1 MMLPFPG
8 AATDTAN
15 ATLLFS
21 IATALLYL
29 FAIDARESLPRTA
42 VKTLSVALLAILA
55 VLERSPL
62 LLVAALA
69 SSALGDAFL
78 SRDGDK
84 AFLAGLASF
93 LMAHLVYIALFYL
106 SSGSFAI
113 LTAEPWRAG
122 VVGVMAVFS
131 LVMLTRLLPV
141 VAPDMRL
148 PIVAYVAAILVMGV
162 AALTLG
168 NLFAIAGAVLFIR
181 RHTRRRKVPD
191 GFSVVTSP
199 AGAFR
204 GLGALLCGAASDH
217 AGFSPPGVGCQPA
230 GASSKKAKSKPGAT
244 VQPTS
249 VQSPRLRAICHQ
261 FAGTTAW
268 GRWPAARFGPSIVV
282 TTGPPSWYII
292 NDRAEPA

>member
-42 VKTLSVALLAILA
+42 VKTLSVALLAMLA
-55 VLERSPL
+55 IVERGPL
-62 LLVAALA
+62 LLVVALA
-69 SSALGDAFL
+69 LSALGDAFL

-168 NLFAIAGAVLFIR
+168 NLFAIAGAVLFMASDAILAAEKFLMGSLSS
-181 RHTRRRKVPD
+181 RRRP
-191 GFSVVTSP
+191 
-199 AGAFR
+199 
-204 GLGALLCGAASDH
+204 
-217 AGFSPPGVGCQPA
+217 
-230 GASSKKAKSKPGAT
+230 
-244 VQPTS
+244 
-249 VQSPRLRAICHQ
+249 
-261 FAGTTAW
+261 
-268 GRWPAARFGPSIVV
+268 ARFAVWALYYAAQLLITLGFLLPV
-282 TTGPPSWYII
+282 
-292 NDRAEPA
+292 